1 MADQFDDDD
10 LEYIVHTF
18 QISDDRTI
26 VYQKHKD
33 TGGVITS
40 LSSPRFHGELSYI
53 GYSVLAPDKQWS
65 LCYYIN
71 ECAGGG
77 GNWNHIVSLTKDFTL
92 FQALGEHLMGMN
104 AKDIDEARELTYS
117 ALEEFATTNS

>member
-33 TGGVITS
+33 TGSVNTS
-40 LSSPRFHGELSYI
+40 LSSPRFHGEISI
-53 GYSVLAPDKQWS
+53 SGRPTSPEKPWS
-65 LCYYIN
+65 LFFYMN
-71 ECAGGG
+71 GLDGGSH
-77 GNWNHIVSLTKDFTL
+77 WDYFTSLAKDLTL
-92 FQALGEHLMGMN
+92 FQALGEHLMKMN
-104 AKDIDEARELTYS
+104 AKDINEARELTYS
-117 ALEEFATTNS
+117 ALEEFVTQYS